1 MIGTMR
7 EECRRCRGTADNI
20 NHFESIRHEGSRA
33 DDLFAEPAAPPAAPV
48 SPSSRVAPDGSANY
62 QHSGALS
69 SERDL
74 RRNLIAR
81 VVFSSS
87 LSASF
92 FGGSSLFRNVP
103 FSSSLVP
110 FIILIVKRKNNSDG
124 NKTRPHSCLFFT
136 SGNRKISFRLNSLVS
151 C

>member
-1 MIGTMR
+1 MIATMR

-20 NHFESIRHEGSRA
+20 NHFESIRHEGSRG
-33 DDLFAEPAAPPAAPV
+33 PMI
-48 SPSSRVAPDGSANY
+48 SSRCRAASCTCEPFVSGRPDGSANY

-87 LSASF
+87 FSTSLVAVF
-92 FGGSSLFRNVP
+92 DSLFRNVLL
-103 FSSSLVP
+103 FSRSP
-110 FIILIVKRKNNSDG
+110 HYCKRGNNSDG
-124 NKTRPHSCLFFT
+124 NKTRSH
-136 SGNRKISFRLNSLVS
+136 NE
-151 C
+151 